1 MGNSPLVLW
10 LKFCAFTA
18 KDPGTIIGWG
28 TKIPQAVGC
37 DQKKDNWWRRSWKV
51 SEDIRYDRTLM
62 PGS

>member
-37 DQKKDNWWRRSWKV
+37 DQKKDN
-51 SEDIRYDRTLM
+51 
-62 PGS
+62 